1 MTQPTTEPAYSKAVI
16 ETLTVANEYC
26 LFIEKIENFPTEELF
41 PFLQKI
47 ITLLYLKGCLLP
59 EIVVESDEA
68 NERFMTAEQWELIFG
83 ELRKKL
89 ANNDEFW
96 SLDLDGPDETTPIKA
111 SISEQLTDVYQDLK
125 DFVLLYQKNT
135 KAAKQN
141 AAANCKALFNS
152 HWGIRIID
160 VLKFIHSQNIQ
171 TSSQQD
177 YLDFI

>member
-1 MTQPTTEPAYSKAVI
+1 MTQPITEPAYSKAVI

-26 LFIEKIENFPTEELF
+26 LFIEKIENFPAEELF

-59 EIVVESDEA
+59 EILVESDEA
-68 NERFMTAEQWELIFG
+68 NERFVTAEQWELVFG
-83 ELRKKL
+83 DLRKKF

-96 SLDLDGPDETTPIKA
+96 ILDIDGSDETTPIKA

-141 AAANCKALFNS
+141 AAANCKALFSS
-152 HWGIRIID
+152 HWGIRIIN
-160 VLKFIHSQNIQ
+160 VLKFIHSQNLKTNIQ
-171 TSSQQD
+171 HN
-177 YLDFI
+177 YLDFL